1 MTDVQRENWTACTH
15 LSRIEGFVV
24 LVLSEQ
30 EHVYEVDE
38 DAGGDVRVHR
48 AEHHPLIDH
57 HEDQVSKQTQ
67 HEAQLRDQH
76 QKHAADISEVSG
88 EQERQMVTKRYFHAV
103 FQ

>member
-1 MTDVQRENWTACTH
+1 MCDFPASTH
-15 LSRIEGFVV
+15 LSCVERLVV

-38 DAGGDVRVHR
+38 DAGGGVRVHR

-67 HEAQLRDQH
+67 QETQLRDQH
-76 QKHAADISEVSG
+76 QKHAADVPEVSG
-88 EQERQMVTKRYFHAV
+88 ETEDSYPDT
-103 FQ
+103 